1 MKSMSSMLDS
11 SALRHAEVAALGL
24 QLALV
29 RRQVSPRLPEPQHE
43 VDRAAPP
50 FSALQSLSL
59 PLSLTSYTLGTGSLE
74 GSEVGVHKN
83 SAVMQGHPAIRCVP
97 QGNLRGNLRS

>member
-1 MKSMSSMLDS
+1 MLHS

-50 FSALQSLSL
+50 FLLCSPSLS
-59 PLSLTSYTLGTGSLE
+59 LSLTSYTLGTGSLE

-97 QGNLRGNLRS
+97 QGNLRGILRS